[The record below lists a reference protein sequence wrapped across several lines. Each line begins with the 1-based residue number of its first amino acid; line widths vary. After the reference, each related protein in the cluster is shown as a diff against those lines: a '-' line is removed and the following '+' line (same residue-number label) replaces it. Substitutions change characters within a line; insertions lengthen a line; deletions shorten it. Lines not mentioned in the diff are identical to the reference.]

1 MLLDD
6 NSGKAVFEL
15 LCDVSDPDNPVTA
28 EQSTWPSC
36 LLQPRC
42 TQIPTPDNNATVSYN
57 FIMSFL
63 IYVHCVHKKTRKF
76 VFWQYL
82 SFYLTKFKK

>member
-42 TQIPTPDNNATVSYN
+42 TQIPTPDNNATVS
-57 FIMSFL
+57 
-63 IYVHCVHKKTRKF
+63 
-76 VFWQYL
+76 
-82 SFYLTKFKK
+82 